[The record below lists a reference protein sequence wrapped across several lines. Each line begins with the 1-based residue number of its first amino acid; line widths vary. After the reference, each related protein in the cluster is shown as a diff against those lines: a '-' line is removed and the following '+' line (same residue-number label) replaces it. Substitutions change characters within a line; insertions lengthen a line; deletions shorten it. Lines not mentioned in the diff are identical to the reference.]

1 MKKIL
6 TILILTIILFASAAS
21 YTFAQDDGI
30 DWEDN
35 EGDFNNELPPQE
47 EWGTDHAP
55 DEDFSGSDFSGIDGG
70 ENNGQGNQGMAAIE
84 AAEAEEAASNDY
96 SSLEGDDPLLQDET
110 NELNETELG
119 DDFNPNAGSE
129 ESDSQSEEEDNTSIM
144 PNIPKPKFLPG
155 PTEGSSKSEITTY
168 FREKAVPDFVAGFI
182 GVVGLMAFLALVISG
197 IQFLTAYGNDERVT
211 AAKKTATYAAVGFI
225 LAILSYAIV
234 SIISSLQ
241 LEAPEEPT
249 SFLQIHTAYADEIEI
264 GSLLPTQENL
274 IEKSPNANGVSLPE
288 GDLTLDTIPQII
300 NILLG
305 ISGVIVFISFAYA
318 GILLVISQGNEDDIN
333 KAQNI
338 IIYSIIG
345 VIIIALSY
353 SIVYGISKINF

>member
-70 ENNGQGNQGMAAIE
+70 ENNGQGNQGTTALE
-84 AAEAEEAASNDY
+84 AAEAEENAAN
-96 SSLEGDDPLLQDET
+96 GI
-110 NELNETELG
+110 
-119 DDFNPNAGSE
+119 NAP
-129 ESDSQSEEEDNTSIM
+129 EEEDNTSVM
-144 PNIPKPKFLPG
+144 PNIPKPKWLPG
-155 PTEGSSKSEITTY
+155 PNEDSSKSEITTY

-338 IIYSIIG
+338 IIYSVIG
-345 VIIIALSY
+345 IIIIALSY
-353 SIVYGISKINF
+353 SIVYGISKLNF